1 MSFDK
6 VRALNDREKSRD
18 KLPIFYGSRDNFMHG
33 FREVAINNT
42 IDEIS
47 NNFDSGT
54 IDIILHDD
62 NETITVRDTG
72 RGMPIAGESDG
83 IPNWQMFFTILFA
96 SGKYDI
102 EDGINTGTNGVG
114 AVVLN
119 NTSVVYSVRSWHNGE
134 EYIIEFENGGYI
146 KTPLTYVGKTD
157 KHGTEI
163 TFKLDK
169 ECYTQTRYNP
179 TDLINIISRVSGVS
193 PKTTINFT
201 YKEETTSFHFDSIE
215 DYFKQTINEECF
227 LCPSKIYDEDN
238 ERTEIEVVLY
248 STSDVVQEAFLNRN
262 YLPEGGTINKG
273 VSNGVRLFVNK
284 FLKDNGMYN
293 KNEKAISVEDVEN
306 TISFVANV
314 LSSNV
319 EFQSQTKFSTQKKLY
334 GKLIQEYIQEYLY
347 IFSLERTEEFKAF
360 ANKILIT
367 KRANEKAESIRKD
380 IKKKLSEKVDGIT
393 NKIDDLVDCIE
404 HGLDSELYIAEGKS
418 ALGSIVLAR
427 DPKFQ
432 AAIPI
437 RGKILNC
444 LKADIGAIFKSQIVM
459 DIIKA
464 IGCGVELDKKHKD
477 IASYDVNNLRYG
489 KIILAADQ
497 DADGAHI
504 ICLLLTMIHRLIP
517 SLIHDGRVFIA
528 NTPLYE
534 VKLSD
539 DSTVYWY
546 SELEKEQE
554 FDKYTNIK
562 NINRN
567 KGLGEINAE
576 IMSECA
582 MNPET
587 RILTKVNIE
596 DVEKMMIAFEVWME
610 TDTTLRKEYIENN
623 LYKYVGNID

>member
-6 VRALNDREKSRD
+6 VRALNDREKSRE

-47 NNFDSGT
+47 NNFDSGV

-102 EDGINTGTNGVG
+102 TDGVNTGTNGVG
-114 AVVLN
+114 ATVLN
-119 NTSVVYSVRSWHNGE
+119 NSSVIYNVRSWHNGE

-146 KTPLTYVGKTD
+146 KTPLTYIGETD

-169 ECYTQTRYNP
+169 ECYTQTKYNP

-201 YKEETTSFHFDSIE
+201 YGGETTSFHFNNIE
-215 DYFKQTINEECF
+215 DYFKATINKECF
-227 LCPSKIYDEDN
+227 VCPFKTYGDDGEN
-238 ERTEIEVVLY
+238 TEIQVVLY
-248 STSDVVQEAFLNRN
+248 STLDVVQESFLNRN
-262 YLPEGGTINKG
+262 YLAEGGTINKG
-273 VSNGVRLFVNK
+273 LANGVRLFVNK
-284 FLKDNGMYN
+284 FLKDNGMYS

-334 GKLIQEYIQEYLY
+334 GRLIQEYIQEYLY
-347 IFSLERTEEFKAF
+347 IFSLERNEEFKRF
-360 ANKILIT
+360 ANQILIN

-393 NKIDDLVDCIE
+393 NKVDDLVDCVE
-404 HGLDSELYIAEGKS
+404 HGLESELYIAEGKS

-444 LKADIGAIFKSQIVM
+444 LKADIGTIFKSQIIT
-459 DIIKA
+459 DLIKA
-464 IGCGVELDKKHKD
+464 IGCGIELDKKHKD
-477 IASYDVNNLRYG
+477 IASYDPNNLRYG
-489 KIILAADQ
+489 KIIFATDM
-497 DADGAHI
+497 DADGYQI
-504 ICLLLTMIHRLIP
+504 ICLLLTMIYRLMP
-517 SLIHDGRVFIA
+517 SLISDGRVFIA
-528 NTPLYE
+528 KTPLYE
-534 VKLSD
+534 VRLTD

-546 SELEKEQE
+546 SETEKSQELEK
-554 FDKYTNIK
+554 YNNIK
-562 NINRN
+562 NINRA
-567 KGLGEINAE
+567 KGLGELNAD
-576 IMSECA
+576 IMHECA
-582 MNPET
+582 MNPNT
-587 RILTKVNIE
+587 RNLIQVSVG
-596 DVEKMMIAFEVWME
+596 DVEDMEKSFEVWME
-610 TDTTLRKEYIENN
+610 TDTTKRKEYLENN
-623 LYKYVGNID
+623 LYKYVGNIE